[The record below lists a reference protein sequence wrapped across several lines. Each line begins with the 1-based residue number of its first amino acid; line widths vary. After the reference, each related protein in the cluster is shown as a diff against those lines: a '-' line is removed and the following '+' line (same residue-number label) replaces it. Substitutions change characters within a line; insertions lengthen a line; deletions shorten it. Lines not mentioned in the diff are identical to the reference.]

1 MCARIGASVNFKLQV
16 WYTQTLLM
24 SNHVMKYPPMNAL
37 IPWAMSQ
44 LALMQM
50 EMNSSVSCKCRR
62 KTNKISNS
70 RVRET
75 GSTQDAARAPLVNG
89 LP

>member
-16 WYTQTLLM
+16 WYTQK
-24 SNHVMKYPPMNAL
+24 SNHVMKYLPMNAL

-50 EMNSSVSCKCRR
+50 E
-62 KTNKISNS
+62 
-70 RVRET
+70 
-75 GSTQDAARAPLVNG
+75 
-89 LP
+89 